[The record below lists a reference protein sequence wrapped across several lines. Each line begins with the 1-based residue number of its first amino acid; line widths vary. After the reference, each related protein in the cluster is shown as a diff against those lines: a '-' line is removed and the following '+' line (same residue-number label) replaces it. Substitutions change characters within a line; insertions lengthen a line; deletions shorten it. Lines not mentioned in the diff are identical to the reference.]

1 MSSDKVI
8 VYSSDKA
15 YKIEMLKIL
24 LQDNNIPAFSIN
36 KKDSSYLFGEI
47 ELYVDPD
54 NVIRA
59 RQLISKF
66 ES

>member
-1 MSSDKVI
+1 ML

-15 YKIEMLKIL
+15 YEVEMLKNIL
-24 LQDNNIPAFSIN
+24 HDHGIPAFIIN

-59 RQLISKF
+59 KQLISKF